1 MALSPVS
8 RSDLAPA
15 AAPGG
20 GIARLRGLTEGFERF
35 TRQPAIRRAL
45 PSLVLVAAAS
55 VAILAWVM
63 LREPPRTTLYPG
75 MAEAEKASVIEAL
88 NGSGIQADID
98 SASGEIMV
106 AKADYHRARLALAGQ
121 GLPQSVPDGDRVLS
135 ELPMGASRALETAR
149 LRQAQEL
156 ELSRSISEISTV
168 QAARVHLALP
178 EKSAFLRDSHPP
190 RASVFLTLAPGR
202 AMDSGQVEAI
212 VHLVSSSVPGMARG
226 DVSVVDQS
234 GRLLSNDAGDPA
246 GQLSDRQLRHRVE
259 VETLM
264 RRRIEALLTPIVG
277 VGNLSVEVTAT
288 MDFTRR
294 EITEERVDPE
304 GKALLSEQVSE
315 TRTSDTAAG
324 GVPGAISNTPPTE
337 AELTDTAPGAGTGAP
352 GAVGNSSTGAT
363 RNYEVSRTVE
373 NTLPE
378 VGQITRISAAVVI
391 RAPALAPQPAADG
404 TTEGTDVPVDLASAT
419 LMADLQR
426 LTESAIGHDPARGD
440 TVTILAQ
447 TFALPEEVI
456 EPATVNLDWVPGAI
470 RDVVL
475 VAVLAIVGLGFVRPM
490 LMRQVAAASSPGGL
504 LPQNVTTVEVA
515 EGESLDDLEAKLDR
529 RHKDLAVGVLGSRA
543 SRAEKQAVLRR
554 LVADDPARIATVMH
568 RMIQSEIESLR

>member
-1 MALSPVS
+1 MALSPVP

-15 AAPGG
+15 AVPGG
-20 GIARLRGLTEGFERF
+20 AVARLRGLTDGFQRF
-35 TRQPAIRRAL
+35 THQPAIRRAL
-45 PSLVLVAAAS
+45 PSIILVAATA
-55 VAILAWVM
+55 VAVLAWVM
-63 LREPPRTTLYPG
+63 LREPPRTALYPG
-75 MAEAEKASVIEAL
+75 MAEAEKASVVDALTGVGIEAR
-88 NGSGIQADID
+88 ID
-98 SASGEIMV
+98 TVSGEIMV
-106 AKADYHRARLALAGQ
+106 PTADYHRARLSLAAK

-156 ELSRSISEISTV
+156 ELSRSISEIAAV

-190 RASVFLTLAPGR
+190 RASVFLTLAQGR
-202 AMDSGQVEAI
+202 VMDPGQVEAI
-212 VHLVSSSVPGMARG
+212 VHLVSSSIPGMARS
-226 DVSVVDQS
+226 DVSVIDQA
-234 GRLLSNDAGDPA
+234 GRLLSSDDGDAA

-294 EITEERVDPE
+294 EITEERVDPQ
-304 GKALLSEQVSE
+304 GNALRSEQLSETE
-315 TRTSDTAAG
+315 TRDAAAG
-324 GVPGAISNTPPTE
+324 GVPGAIANTPPTE
-337 AELTDTAPGAGTGAP
+337 AELTEGGPGTAAP
-352 GAVGNSSTGAT
+352 AAIRNRSTGTT
-363 RNYEVSRTVE
+363 RNYEISRTVQ
-373 NTLPE
+373 NTQPE

-391 RAPALAPQPAADG
+391 RAPSVVPQPGPDG
-404 TTEGTDVPVDLASAT
+404 TVPPADPSAAT

-426 LTESAIGHDPARGD
+426 LTESAIGHDAARGD

-447 TFALPEEVI
+447 PFALPEMVV
-456 EPATVNLDWVPGAI
+456 EPAGMNMDWVPGAI
-470 RDVVL
+470 RDAVL

-490 LMRQVAAASSPGGL
+490 LMRQTAAASSPGGM
-504 LPQNVTTVEVA
+504 LPQSATTVEVA
-515 EGESLDDLEAKLDR
+515 EGESLDELEAKLDR
-529 RHKDLAVGVLGSRA
+529 RHKDLAGSVLGNRA

-554 LVADDPARIATVMH
+554 LVADDPSRIATVMH
-568 RMIQSEIESLR
+568 RMIQSELDAVQ

>member
-15 AAPGG
+15 ALPGG

-35 TRQPAIRRAL
+35 ARQPAIRRAL
-45 PSLVLVAAAS
+45 PSLVLVAAATI
-55 VAILAWVM
+55 AILAWVM
-63 LREPPRTTLYPG
+63 LREPPQTTLYPG

-88 NGSGIQADID
+88 NGSGIPADID
-98 SASGEIMV
+98 AVSGEIMV

-190 RASVFLTLAPGR
+190 RASVFLTLAAGR
-202 AMDSGQVEAI
+202 ALDGGQVEAI
-212 VHLVSSSVPGMARG
+212 VHLVSSSVPGMARS

-234 GRLLSNDAGDPA
+234 GRLLSDGDGDTA

-264 RRRIEALLTPIVG
+264 RHRIEALLTPIVG

-324 GVPGAISNTPPTE
+324 GVPGAIANTPPTE
-337 AELTDTAPGAGTGAP
+337 AELTDTPPGAGTGAP
-352 GAVGNSSTGAT
+352 ETTSNSSTGAT

-391 RAPALAPQPAADG
+391 RAPALAAQPAADG
-404 TTEGTDVPVDLASAT
+404 TEAPVDPAAAT

-456 EPATVNLDWVPGAI
+456 EPATVKLDWVPGAI
-470 RDVVL
+470 RDAVL
-475 VAVLAIVGLGFVRPM
+475 VAVLAIVGLGFVRPL
-490 LMRQVAAASSPGGL
+490 LMRQVAAASSLGGL
-504 LPQNVTTVEVA
+504 TPQSATTVEVA
-515 EGESLDDLEAKLDR
+515 EGESLDDLEEKLDR
-529 RHKDLAVGVLGSRA
+529 RHKDLAVSVLGSRA

-554 LVADDPARIATVMH
+554 LVADDPSRIATVMH
-568 RMIQSEIESLR
+568 RMMQAEIDSLR